1 MNKIAALV
9 LAMVAL
15 SAVRLA
21 FFPSPS
27 TELASAV
34 SAPGLRQR
42 SGFLLSAPN
51 LQVSADTPFPLEMT
65 LPAKGYVYLFDVSDD
80 SANLI
85 WNHEGDAWEPGKYRA
100 DEIVLY
106 APGDHRLLAV
116 FSERPVTGVTAW
128 HSVQPHVLAEIC
140 PGCSLATVDVVA
152 SAKVDSALKPLP

>member
-9 LAMVAL
+9 GAMVAL
-15 SAVRLA
+15 SAGKLA

-27 TELASAV
+27 IEPAKHL
-34 SAPGLRQR
+34 SAPGLRQDR
-42 SGFLLSAPN
+42 GFVLSAPN
-51 LQVSADTPFPLEMT
+51 IQVNADTPFPLEMT

-85 WNHEGDAWEPGKYRA
+85 WNHEGGAWEPGEYRA

-116 FSERPVTGVTAW
+116 FSETPVSGVTAW
-128 HSVQPHVLAEIC
+128 HSVQPQILAELC

-152 SAKVDSALKPLP
+152 SAKIATPLKQQP